1 MDFEVHDVE
10 KEERIKKRNQK
21 TRYLFIAAGILLF
34 ISIVL
39 IAYYF
44 ISNSGN
50 SKQKPK
56 TTPKPV
62 VKEEVKQL
70 TIFDENSNDRPICV
84 MIDNLVGN
92 NNHVG
97 LQKSYLNYEIIVE
110 GGLTR
115 IMAIY
120 KDRDISLIGP
130 VRSARH
136 YFLDYALE
144 NDCIYSHH
152 GGSPQAY
159 NNISSLNI
167 SDIDGMT
174 SPNAF
179 ARDSSIAAPHNVFT
193 SIKRIKTEAEKKKY
207 STESQNW
214 KLFKYSPDEI
224 DLSKDQSTELLTA
237 NNISMSY
244 SNSEIRGY
252 TYDINNKYYLR
263 TMKGQPHIDR
273 ITQQQLNY
281 KNIIIIRV
289 NNKTIDRDGRQDLDN
304 IGNGDGYFITNGY
317 ALPIKW
323 SKDSRTNKTIYTYTN
338 GEEITLND
346 GNTFVQIVP
355 INNNITIG

>member
-10 KEERIKKRNQK
+10 KEERIKKRNKK
-21 TRYLFIAAGILLF
+21 TTYLFIAAGVLFF

-39 IAYYF
+39 LIYYF
-44 ISNSGN
+44 VSNSN
-50 SKQKPK
+50 NKKVVKKP
-56 TTPKPV
+56 TKPV
-62 VKEEVKQL
+62 VKEEVKKL
-70 TIFDENSNDRPICV
+70 TIFDEDSNDRPICV

-120 KDRDISLIGP
+120 KDRDVSLMGP
-130 VRSARH
+130 VRSSRH

-159 NNISSLNI
+159 SDISSLNI

-193 SIKRIKTEAEKKKY
+193 SVKRIKDEAEKKKY
-207 STESQNW
+207 SLESNSWQ
-214 KLFKYSPDEI
+214 LLKYSPDEI
-224 DLSKDQSTELLTA
+224 DLSKDQSTDLLTA

-244 SNSEIRGY
+244 SNSEVRGY
-252 TYDINNKYYLR
+252 TYDPNNKYYLR

-273 ITQQQLNY
+273 ITQEQLNY

-289 NNKTIDRDGRQDLDN
+289 NNKTMDSAGRQDIDN
-304 IGNGDGYFITNGY
+304 IGSGDGYFITNGY

-323 SKDSRTNKTIYTYTN
+323 NKESRSSKTIYTYNN

-346 GNTFVQIVP
+346 GNTFIHLVP